1 MAKTYTTKAGDQWD
15 MIAKKVYG
23 SEMHADF
30 LMENNLPLLDIYEFD
45 AGTVLNTPDL
55 PLEQS
60 STLPPWRRL
69 SE

>member
-1 MAKTYTTKAGDQWD
+1 MAKTYTTVAGDQWD

-30 LMENNLPLLDIYEFD
+30 LMDNNLPLLDIYEFD

-60 STLPPWRRL
+60 STLPLWRRL
-69 SE
+69 NE

>member
-1 MAKTYTTKAGDQWD
+1 MAKTYTTTAGDQWD

-60 STLPPWRRL
+60 SLLPPWRRS

>member
-1 MAKTYTTKAGDQWD
+1 MAKTYTTVAGDQWD

-23 SEMHADF
+23 SEIHADF
-30 LMENNLPLLDIYEFD
+30 LMDNNLPLLDIYEFD

-60 STLPPWRRL
+60 STLPPWRRS

>member
-1 MAKTYTTKAGDQWD
+1 MAKTYVTTAGDQWD

-30 LMENNLPLLDIYEFD
+30 LMDNNLPLLDIYEFD
-45 AGTVLNTPDL
+45 AGTVLQTPDL
-55 PLEQS
+55 PIEES
-60 STLPPWRRL
+60 GTLPPWRRK

>member
-1 MAKTYTTKAGDQWD
+1 MAKTYTTIAGDQWD

-60 STLPPWRRL
+60 SLLPPWRRS

>member
-15 MIAKKVYG
+15 SIAKKVYG

-45 AGTVLNTPDL
+45 AGTVLKTPDL

-60 STLPPWRRL
+60 NMLPPWRRS

>member
-1 MAKTYTTKAGDQWD
+1 MAKTYTTVAGDQWD

-30 LMENNLPLLDIYEFD
+30 LMDNNLPLLDIYEFD

-69 SE
+69 NE